1 MNERIKECWLKAA
14 REDSSDKWD
23 TQEEFIERFAK
34 LIIQDCLTQVAMIGV
49 SNFEDDDSGDI
60 SWTVGKCIEMIKYR
74 FEIKE

>member
-1 MNERIKECWLKAA
+1 MNERIKKLAKQAEFSKNELH
-14 REDSSDKWD
+14 
-23 TQEEFIERFAK
+23 TQGDNFQRFAE
-34 LIIQDCLTQVAMIGV
+34 LIIQDCLTQVAMVGV

>member
-1 MNERIKECWLKAA
+1 MNERIKQFAEQA
-14 REDSSDKWD
+14 
-23 TQEEFIERFAK
+23 EFSKNELHIQGDNFQRFAE
-34 LIIQDCLTQVAMIGV
+34 LIIQDCLAQIAMIGV